1 MNLPGHDALHDQLD
15 ALGVA
20 VDAGDMDTAAQC
32 MTDYDAALRCYMEA
46 TAPHTPLDVLRELL
60 KLQNALL
67 LRMRERQAEI
77 GALLRQSH
85 RQDSA
90 SRAYA
95 DVELAP

>member
-1 MNLPGHDALHDQLD
+1 MNPAGHDALHDRLE
-15 ALGVA
+15 ALGAA
-20 VDAGDMDTAAQC
+20 VDAGDMDAAAQC
-32 MTDYDAALRCYMEA
+32 MTHYDAALAGYIEA
-46 TAPHTPLDVLRELL
+46 TAPHTPPDVLRELL
-60 KLQNALL
+60 TLQNALL